1 MHFKAVSEIAFLGTE
16 NRQSRGAVYDS
27 TIYQKENPRLLV
39 AYSSP
44 ICRNIVNNVSLQ
56 NLKES

>member
-27 TIYQKENPRLLV
+27 TIYQKKNPRLLR

-44 ICRNIVNNVSLQ
+44 ICRNILNNVSLQ

>member
-16 NRQSRGAVYDS
+16 NHQSRGAV
-27 TIYQKENPRLLV
+27 YQKENPRLLV

-44 ICRNIVNNVSLQ
+44 IMSAY
-56 NLKES
+56 KT

>member
-27 TIYQKENPRLLV
+27 TIYQKENPRLLG

-44 ICRNIVNNVSLQ
+44 ICRNILNNVSLQ

>member
-44 ICRNIVNNVSLQ
+44 IL
-56 NLKES
+56 